1 MLLNS
6 DPRRPL
12 QKNLLTHLHRNR
24 QAVPPDS
31 RALLEAIDAIAP
43 EAVVFDLFDTL
54 LVRDV
59 HPDDV
64 KRIACD
70 RIARVLGTIS
80 GKTLH
85 AERMSIEAGLRRENA
100 AQGHDAEF
108 CFDAMAGRLAEAA
121 RRSGAGMARDRLVAL
136 IGDSEL
142 AVEASVQHVD
152 EPMRDVLAALY
163 ARNTPLYLLSD
174 FYLGETAMRRVLD
187 EHGILHFFDAV
198 FISCDTLQTKH
209 SGRAYQRLLAHTQR
223 PAARMLMIGDN
234 RESDVHQARAHGLN
248 ALLLDRAADA
258 ARYHKAAAAFEDAT
272 ALAAQV
278 RAQVSTSKVAGEDTV
293 FRELSLSL
301 YFFVQSLHAR
311 LVEKGAGD
319 VFFLSREGQLLKRL
333 FDRYQ
338 AHARFEGECF
348 VKTHYFESSRRAS
361 FMPSLGP
368 IESETFETLFR
379 QYRRISLAEFLLNLG
394 LDDQLDRFRALLGPN
409 FDERSDDLPS
419 SEGFRRLMNDAGF
432 RAIYA
437 ARREEQIDGFGQYL
451 KSFLRRGANRT
462 LHLVDVGW
470 KGTIQDNIFQILT
483 RNLPDT
489 PFDEVEGFYVA
500 LLEPGRA
507 GERNRKHGLLFD
519 TLANHVAAYPA
530 FNENRSLFEVLLA
543 ADHGSAKAYR
553 IDETGC
559 AMVERQ
565 TSDDELNLFY
575 SKVQAVQVD
584 IERQFEQ
591 LCECLLR
598 HRWTHAEL
606 LDMAA
611 RAHARMVF
619 SPTRGEVEWFRTAW
633 HLENFGVFELNTF
646 RAQALRHSFTT
657 RMQTTLHLLKG
668 GPPRDLGVWPWLTL
682 HDQTLA
688 LLPLAYKLF
697 RHGQLRRRRK
707 LFPAISAA

>member
-6 DPRRPL
+6 DPRHPAL
-12 QKNLLTHLHRNR
+12 QNW
-24 QAVPPDS
+24 QAVPPVS
-31 RALLEAIDAIAP
+31 RTLLEAIDAAAP
-43 EAVVFDLFDTL
+43 QAVVFDLFDTL

-70 RIARVLGTIS
+70 RVARVLNTIS
-80 GKTLH
+80 GKALY
-85 AERMSIEAGLRRENA
+85 AERMRIEAALRSENTA
-100 AQGHDAEF
+100 RGHDAEF
-108 CFDAMAGRLAEAA
+108 RFEEMAARLARAA
-121 RRSGAGMARDRLVAL
+121 QRNGAGIAASRLAAL
-136 IGDSEL
+136 ILDSEL
-142 AVEASVQHVD
+142 AVEASVQQVD
-152 EPMRDVLAALY
+152 PDMRDVLVALHT
-163 ARNTPLYLLSD
+163 RTTPLYLLSD
-174 FYLGETAMRRVLD
+174 FYIGESALCRLLD
-187 EHGILHFFDAV
+187 EHGILQYFDAV
-198 FISCDTLQTKH
+198 FISCDTLETKH
-209 SGRAYQRLLAHTQR
+209 SGRAYRRLLAHTKR
-223 PAARMLMIGDN
+223 PAASMLMIGDN
-234 RESDVHQARAHGLN
+234 RESDVRQARAQGLN
-248 ALLLDRAADA
+248 ALLLDRAADE
-258 ARYHKAAAAFEDAT
+258 ARYRKAAAAFENEA
-272 ALAAQV
+272 ALAARV
-278 RAQVSTSKVAGEDTV
+278 RERVATRRVQGADTV

-311 LVEKGAGD
+311 LVGKGAGD

-338 AHARFEGECF
+338 AHGRFKGECF

-368 IESETFETLFR
+368 IESETFEMLFR
-379 QYRRISLAEFLLNLG
+379 QYRRISPAEFLLNLG
-394 LDDQLDRFRALLGPN
+394 LDDQLDRFRSLLGPG
-409 FDERSDDLPS
+409 FDERSDDLPA
-419 SEGFRRLMNDAGF
+419 SEAFRRLIDDPGF
-432 RAIYA
+432 REIYT
-437 ARREEQIDGFGQYL
+437 ARRHEQIHAFAQYV
-451 KSFLRRGANRT
+451 KSFERQGAHRT

-483 RNLPDT
+483 RNLPES

-507 GERNRKHGLLFD
+507 GERNLKHGLLFD
-519 TLANHVAAYPA
+519 TLANHVSGYPA

-553 IDETGC
+553 IDRESR
-559 AMVERQ
+559 AVVERQ
-565 TSDDELNLFY
+565 TSDDEIRLFY
-575 SKVQAVQVD
+575 GKVQAVQVD
-584 IERQFEQ
+584 IERQFGQ
-591 LCECLLR
+591 LCDCLLR

-619 SPTRGEVEWFRTAW
+619 SPTRSEVDWFRTAW

-646 RAQALRHSFTT
+646 RSQALRQSFTT
-657 RMQTTLHLLKG
+657 RVQKTLRLLKG

-688 LLPLAYKLF
+688 LLPLAYKWF

-707 LFPAISAA
+707 GFSASLVS